1 MKTMI
6 VTEGNILEAASLV
19 HRQTAPS
26 ATIQADVARIIN
38 TVMENGDQAIREW
51 TYKLDG
57 VYLDEPRVRADEIA
71 EAIQAVGE
79 DYIKLLQ
86 RACAQIRTF
95 HEKQRPT
102 QWQLKGPEGSVVGQ
116 LVRPLG
122 AVGLYIPGGK
132 AAYPSTVLMN
142 VIPAQ
147 VAQVKR
153 IALFTPPNQDGAVN
167 PSVLAAASVLGVD
180 EIYKIGG
187 AQAIAAAAY
196 GTETIAP
203 VNKITGPGN
212 IYVATAKQQ
221 VFGQVAIDMI
231 AGPSEVLIIA
241 DASAN
246 PVYIAADLLAQ
257 GEHDEQAAMIL
268 ITTDP
273 SLPEKVQQEIDRQ
286 LPVLDKRSI
295 LKESLSNQ
303 LWSFTVDSLETA
315 AKLSDAIAPEHLE
328 LLVRAP
334 QTFMH
339 RIQNASAIF
348 LGPWSPEALGDY
360 YAGPNHT
367 LPTSGSAKYA
377 SPLGVYD
384 FIKRPTFIDYTQGGL
399 QQVADDV
406 MGFAQ
411 SEGLTAHKNAI
422 TVRCRP

>member
-1 MKTMI
+1 MKTMT
-6 VTEGNILEAASLV
+6 VTGNNLLEAASLV

-26 ATIQADVARIIN
+26 ETIQADVARIIR
-38 TVMENGDQAIREW
+38 TVKEKGDQAVREW
-51 TYKLDG
+51 TSTLDG
-57 VYLDEPRVRADEIA
+57 VFLDDFRVRAEEIT
-71 EAIQAVGE
+71 QAMQSVGE
-79 DYIKLLQ
+79 DYLALLQ
-86 RACAQIRTF
+86 RASEQIRTF
-95 HEKQRPT
+95 HEKQRPA
-102 QWQLKGPEGSVVGQ
+102 QWQQDGPQGSIVGQ
-116 LVRPLG
+116 LVRPLA

-142 VIPAQ
+142 VLPAQ
-147 VAQVKR
+147 VAQVAR
-153 IALFTPPNQDGAVN
+153 IALFTPPNQKGQVN
-167 PSVLAAASVLGVD
+167 PSVLAAAAVLGVD

-196 GTETIAP
+196 GTESIAP
-203 VNKITGPGN
+203 VSKITGPGN

-221 VFGQVAIDMI
+221 VFGQVDIDMI

-246 PVYIAADLLAQ
+246 PVYVAADLLAQ

-273 SLPEKVQQEIDRQ
+273 SLPEKVQSEIERQ
-286 LPVLDKRSI
+286 LPSLEKQSVLNQ
-295 LKESLSNQ
+295 SLSNQ

-315 AKLSDAIAPEHLE
+315 AQLSDAIAPEHLE
-328 LLVRAP
+328 LLVAEP
-334 QTFMH
+334 QTFM
-339 RIQNASAIF
+339 RSIQNAGAIF

-367 LPTSGSAKYA
+367 LPTSGAAKYA

-399 QQVADDV
+399 QQVANDV
-406 MGFAQ
+406 MHFAQ

-422 TVRCRP
+422 AVRCTS